1 MATFVPQ
8 TTDCSKLLGYIVIAE
23 LVEANRYDLAGAVR
37 LVFLELPKQ
46 PGDDDYV
53 MEIQFPVHKREA
65 ELNLQSLN

>member
-8 TTDCSKLLGYIVIAE
+8 TKDCSKLLGYNAIADWI
-23 LVEANRYDLAGAVR
+23 EAKHYDLAGAVR

-53 MEIQFPVHKREA
+53 IEIQFPVKEREV